1 MPFRKLVGDKNP
13 VGQTIVQLREAA
25 GMDQQKLLTQLQLR
39 GISLSQ
45 TSLSRLEGQ
54 QRAVKAEELLALADI
69 VHVPM
74 EQLYNKE
81 NAPE

>member
-45 TSLSRLEGQ
+45 ASLSRLEGQ

-69 VHVPM
+69 FHVPM